1 MPIKMM
7 IKEVKNLDEF
17 RMIPEEERNPLPSSE
32 HRYLMNGE
40 IIRRNCM
47 QNFRWQLDQIDSV
60 RERTTKLIIAV
71 ALEGVAIVGLAVYLF
86 G

>member
-1 MPIKMM
+1 M
-7 IKEVKNLDEF
+7 DEF
-17 RMIPEEERNPLPSSE
+17 RMIPEEERNPLPSNE

-40 IIRRNCM
+40 IIRRHCM

-60 RERTTKLIIAV
+60 RTRTTKLMIAV
-71 ALEGVAIVGLAVYLF
+71 ALEGAAIIGLAVYLF

>member
-1 MPIKMM
+1 M
-7 IKEVKNLDEF
+7 KNLDEF

-40 IIRRNCM
+40 IIREHCL
-47 QNFRWQLDQIDSV
+47 QSFRCQLDLMRAV

>member
-1 MPIKMM
+1 M
-7 IKEVKNLDEF
+7 DEF

-47 QNFRWQLDQIDSV
+47 QNFRWQLDLIDSV